1 MGSPTRASPC
11 AIPSLPDRFTRRR
24 LPAGLATMN
33 KKRWMPGVDL
43 GRLEAMRMP
52 MKLAQIETEALKLG
66 VRSRARLARKLLESL
81 ETDHE
86 RAWYD
91 EAERRERELDEGK
104 TDTIPAR
111 EVLRRLRSEI
121 GKKRRTS

>member
-1 MGSPTRASPC
+1 
-11 AIPSLPDRFTRRR
+11 
-24 LPAGLATMN
+24 
-33 KKRWMPGVDL
+33 MP
-43 GRLEAMRMP
+43 RKLEE
-52 MKLAQIETEALKLG
+52 IETEALKLSA
-66 VRSRARLARKLLESL
+66 RSRAILARKLLESL
-81 ETDHE
+81 EPAAETANE

-121 GKKRRTS
+121 TKRGHAG

>member
-1 MGSPTRASPC
+1 
-11 AIPSLPDRFTRRR
+11 
-24 LPAGLATMN
+24 
-33 KKRWMPGVDL
+33 MP
-43 GRLEAMRMP
+43 RKLE
-52 MKLAQIETEALKLG
+52 QIETEALKLSAK
-66 VRSRARLARKLLESL
+66 SRAVLARKLLDSL
-81 ETDHE
+81 EPAAETDNE

-121 GKKRRTS
+121 GKKRRTG

>member
-1 MGSPTRASPC
+1 
-11 AIPSLPDRFTRRR
+11 
-24 LPAGLATMN
+24 
-33 KKRWMPGVDL
+33 MP
-43 GRLEAMRMP
+43 R
-52 MKLAQIETEALKLG
+52 KLAQIETEALKLG

-81 ETDHE
+81 DPPTETDHE

-111 EVLRRLRSEI
+111 EMLRRLRSEI
-121 GKKRRTS
+121 GKKRRTG